1 MEGKEEKPVVEKIL
15 TLSEIRSIAGR
26 KGVEAKRAKA
36 ANPPEPKQNG
46 EENGEANAHANA
58 HANADP
64 ILEALRKKGEKGN
77 VAAAKYYHQCVGVKR
92 AVGLD
97 PQFLE
102 QVFPSTLGGL

>member
-46 EENGEANAHANA
+46 DANG

-92 AVGLD
+92 AEGLD
-97 PQFLE
+97 PQLLE